1 MKRLKVEFTEDMLK
15 LISCIKFKEE
25 PNKDAIDQ
33 QKMNYYID
41 FFSLY
46 GGNFL
51 LEDLSMILGQYDK
64 KNENTENDWFG
75 PVFPDDVKEYML
87 NVHFQVLDNIAN
99 IEEILHQFAAKGG
112 LQVGTYSCKPNEH
125 IWKFDGEEK

>member
-1 MKRLKVEFTEDMLK
+1 MKKIKVEITEDMLK
-15 LISCIKFKEE
+15 LITCIKFKEE
-25 PNKDAIDQ
+25 PNKNSEEE
-33 QKMNYYID
+33 QKLNYYID

-64 KNENTENDWFG
+64 RIEGTENDWFG

-87 NVHFQVLDNIAN
+87 DVHFKVLDNLGN

-112 LQVGTYSCKPNEH
+112 LRVGTYSTKPNEH
-125 IWKFDGEEK
+125 IWTFEENS